1 MDKTNSDTHLIQ
13 FLLLWWT
20 KHSPF
25 NGTALASILLQ
36 HHVGCYEEGGR
47 AIELLHRSSEDL
59 KALSSCTD
67 IMHDRYDGDD
77 CSQHITG
84 AYWVADR
91 SEELGSCY
99 AARVSFVNLHC
110 IKRKLTI
117 IWLSSIVVGSHILFP
132 VSRSYSCFKC
142 FLIIDDCLVRR
153 LSLTLG

>member
-1 MDKTNSDTHLIQ
+1 MDKTNSDSHLIQ

-25 NGTALASILLQ
+25 NGTALSSILLQ

-59 KALSSCTD
+59 KALSNCTD
-67 IMHDRYDGDD
+67 IMHDHYDRDD

-91 SEELGSCY
+91 SEQLGSCY
-99 AARVSFVNLHC
+99 AARVSFCESTLHQTETYDYLAEQH
-110 IKRKLTI
+110 R
-117 IWLSSIVVGSHILFP
+117 
-132 VSRSYSCFKC
+132 RRESYSVPCKSQ
-142 FLIIDDCLVRR
+142 LLV
-153 LSLTLG
+153 LQVLPHY